1 MPDMTIFTS
10 VPLPSGS
17 PQVHETAYVA
27 PGAALIGAVTL
38 HPGSSVW
45 FNAVLRA
52 DSEPIVL
59 GEGSN
64 LQDVVVCHADPGF
77 PLSIGSGVSVGHSA
91 VLHGC
96 TIEDDVLIGM
106 HATVMNGAVVG
117 SGSIVGAGALVTE
130 GMVVPPRSLV
140 AGVPGRI
147 RRSLDDGELDA
158 IRLNAEHYR
167 QLARTYATL

>member
-1 MPDMTIFTS
+1 MTRI
-10 VPLPSGS
+10 PLPNGS

-27 PGAALIGAVTL
+27 AGAVLVGAVTL
-38 HPGSSVW
+38 RPGSSVW

-64 LQDVVVCHADPGF
+64 LQDLVACHADPGF
-77 PLSIGSGVSVGHSA
+77 PLTVGAGVSVGHSA

-96 TIEDDVLIGM
+96 TIEDDVLVGM

-117 SGSIVGAGALVTE
+117 RESILAAGALVTE

-140 AGVPGRI
+140 AGVPGKVRRNLSDDEVALI
-147 RRSLDDGELDA
+147 RA
-158 IRLNAEHYR
+158 NAEHYR
-167 QLARTYATL
+167 ERARTYATL

>member
-1 MPDMTIFTS
+1 MADMTLL
-10 VPLPSGS
+10 PLPDAQ
-17 PQVHETAYVA
+17 PLVHETAYVA
-27 PGAALIGAVTL
+27 PGAMVIGAVSIAADA
-38 HPGSSVW
+38 GIW

-52 DSEPIVL
+52 DAEPISV

-64 LQDVVVCHADPGF
+64 LQDLVAAHADPGF
-77 PLSIGSGVSVGHSA
+77 PLTVGANVSVGHSA

-117 SGSIVGAGALVTE
+117 TGSIVAAGALVTE
-130 GMVVPPRSLV
+130 GTVVPPRSLV
-140 AGVPGRI
+140 AGVPAKV
-147 RRSLDDGELDA
+147 RRQLSEDDVTL

-167 QLARTYATL
+167 NLATTYRG